1 MCFGSS
7 QLSSDSIASLR
18 SSVHSLVQPYRGEE
32 NAFKVQRSLVNCHV
46 LFKFTR
52 TLALKMGFDP
62 YTSDPKVF
70 TRSVLQGH
78 CPGSGYLHSLRAQ
91 SIAIRS
97 FSGLHKLQNRRQKI
111 TLLIIFLED
120 QESWELFF
128 YWIPQGTV
136 TRFQSK
142 NMTFRIVSLCVPLY
156 LS

>member
-62 YTSDPKVF
+62 YTLDPKVF

-97 FSGLHKLQNRRQKI
+97 FSGLHKPQNRRQKI

-128 YWIPQGTV
+128 IGFHKEPLLD
-136 TRFQSK
+136 
-142 NMTFRIVSLCVPLY
+142 FRARK
-156 LS
+156 